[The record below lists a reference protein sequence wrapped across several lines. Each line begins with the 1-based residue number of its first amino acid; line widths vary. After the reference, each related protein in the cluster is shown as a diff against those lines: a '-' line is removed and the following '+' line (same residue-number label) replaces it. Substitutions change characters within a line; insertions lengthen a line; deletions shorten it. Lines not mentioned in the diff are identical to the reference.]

1 MSNYYECMQMSSKT
15 MNFSMLHSLMWSIG
29 VPLLRGSALGSSRYN
44 QQGGNCVPKRKAM
57 PCSPDGFFEVGTYE
71 LLFYCEDEDLTSQ
84 VILAAH
90 SDAELDPISD
100 SLAQRYTE
108 YRSIDVRVSKEQPTT
123 ILPSR
128 LNHHIEHVESKS
140 NCFC

>member
-1 MSNYYECMQMSSKT
+1 
-15 MNFSMLHSLMWSIG
+15 
-29 VPLLRGSALGSSRYN
+29 
-44 QQGGNCVPKRKAM
+44 M

-84 VILAAH
+84 VIFAAH

-123 ILPSR
+123 ILPCR